1 MATTNISTSIEGEKG
16 SSLPMTTFSSSLTD
30 EGTSSGASDLVR
42 VRWGYFTDGTDSGP
56 LAWLDAED
64 SKMVEEEYQSYLAK
78 TYEGFLVYHCFGDSG
93 SACINFGA
101 GQWGRTWCSSAKCM
115 LTHKTRTPI
124 VPEDHL
130 TFILKRQVY

>member
-1 MATTNISTSIEGEKG
+1 MATTNLSTRGAKG
-16 SSLPMTTFSSSLTD
+16 SSLVTGSSLTN
-30 EGTSSGASDLVR
+30 EGTSSGASDLAR

-56 LAWLDAED
+56 VVWLDADD
-64 SKMVEEEYQSYLAK
+64 SKMVEEEYHSYLAK
-78 TYEGFLVYHCFGDSG
+78 TYEGHLVYHCFGDSG

-130 TFILKRQVY
+130 TFVLKRQVY